1 MRCRYINNYI
11 YIIRITI
18 LYIYCS
24 ICCVHSYVHAANTT
38 YLAFSLLDMNYTCV
52 AAVGMATRHNLTLL
66 SCIGL
71 SLICTSTTLG
81 CTSVAL
87 VGAERIFSCL
97 ARAERAA
104 VLLRDTGEGSFQV

>member
-1 MRCRYINNYI
+1 M
-11 YIIRITI
+11 
-18 LYIYCS
+18 YCS
-24 ICCVHSYVHAANTT
+24 KYCVHSYVHAANTT
-38 YLAFSLLDMNYTCV
+38 YLAYSLLDMNYTCV
-52 AAVGMATRHNLTLL
+52 AAVGMATRHKLTLL